1 MVTVEDTDY
10 SFEFSES
17 YTANLHFSTA
27 SESIPFVMPL
37 DSALE
42 QLRQETFH
50 LFLLTIEHN
59 TVSIFTDSNG
69 LLKVFD
75 SHARDLFGM
84 PHPHGTC
91 VLLEFDSISNLT
103 EYFKFIYRFG
113 AIFEVRGVTIV
124 NIGCNKQLEN
134 SNETVT
140 DSSTTNNDTNFNYS
154 SSTGGDD
161 TSHENYFLYT
171 QECSLYIYS
180 ICFST
185 IMNCS
190 YWTYQTQ
197 SDIIEHAVE
206 MYNNETIN
214 DKNQPSKHFP
224 GSIEICG
231 SQIDIV
237 NTSRHEGTLCL
248 ASLSSRVR
256 LETVILSNAKQNT
269 GFLIWLSN
277 HCLAC
282 VIVNQRKQT
291 KYFILSSTE
300 TCELNLLKP
309 FSDPHP
315 LVSRFCDILELTDP
329 NIEEAEYLIQFL
341 SCQST
346 PTKSEK
352 QKKYNRNTST
362 LKKKNYC
369 LKIGQKDINLWIL

>member
-37 DSALE
+37 DAALE

-50 LFLLTIEHN
+50 LFLFTIEHN

-75 SHARDLFGM
+75 SHARDSFGM

-103 EYFKFIYRFG
+103 EYFKFIHRFD
-113 AIFEVRGVTIV
+113 AIFEVRGVTIL

-154 SSTGGDD
+154 FSTGGDD

-171 QECSLYIYS
+171 PECSLYIYS
-180 ICFST
+180 ISFST

-206 MYNNETIN
+206 MYNNETI
-214 DKNQPSKHFP
+214 KIYLRKECVQLRLKM
-224 GSIEICG
+224 
-231 SQIDIV
+231 
-237 NTSRHEGTLCL
+237 
-248 ASLSSRVR
+248 SSMN
-256 LETVILSNAKQNT
+256 LIMTALIL
-269 GFLIWLSN
+269 
-277 HCLAC
+277 
-282 VIVNQRKQT
+282 
-291 KYFILSSTE
+291 
-300 TCELNLLKP
+300 
-309 FSDPHP
+309 
-315 LVSRFCDILELTDP
+315 
-329 NIEEAEYLIQFL
+329 
-341 SCQST
+341 
-346 PTKSEK
+346 
-352 QKKYNRNTST
+352 
-362 LKKKNYC
+362 
-369 LKIGQKDINLWIL
+369 